1 MVNELFK
8 NAIRK
13 MIELGEFEKIIKNTK
28 GDERNK
34 ADGDYE
40 FLRNITFYK
49 NNQISF
55 IQLLH
60 EIQSVEVLKDI
71 VCFMSSLEGDKK

>member
-1 MVNELFK
+1 MINELFK

-13 MIELGEFEKIIKNTK
+13 MIELDEFEKIIKNTS

-34 ADGDYE
+34 AEVDNE
-40 FLRNITFYK
+40 FLKNITYYK

-71 VCFMSSLEGDKK
+71 ISFMVTLEGDKK